1 MSPAEPDSAPDLT
14 ATYAIVQRICTE
26 LERTALLAG
35 SELRHTLGVTLELAY
50 RVRGELDRLS
60 GPG

>member
-26 LERTALLAG
+26 LERTALLA
-35 SELRHTLGVTLELAY
+35 
-50 RVRGELDRLS
+50 DRS
-60 GPG
+60 SARRSA